1 MHVFYSRQDTL
12 CKALLTE
19 RVQLYITGAYLLPCR
34 TVAFVFLVSP
44 SVLFVLPV
52 GYCFM
57 FLAIQSVR
65 QLQTAGVIAR
75 FLWFSWH
82 RVQFLLI
89 ITGIKNAILRYLD
102 IYKNAILSFCIEKA
116 ADQFLLLIYGF
127 VFLFFH
133 GTIISHFILYYT
145 VFYCIVLCG
154 MEIFLIASRCSL

>member
-82 RVQFLLI
+82 RVHFLLI
-89 ITGIKNAILRYLD
+89 ITGI
-102 IYKNAILSFCIEKA
+102 KNAILSFCIEKA
-116 ADQFLLLIYGF
+116 ADQFLLLIYDF

-133 GTIISHFILYYT
+133 GTIIAHFILYYT

>member
-82 RVQFLLI
+82 RVHFLLI

-116 ADQFLLLIYGF
+116 ADQFLLLIHGSGF
-127 VFLFFH
+127 IYSFTLLFYH
-133 GTIISHFILYYT
+133 ITH
-145 VFYCIVLCG
+145 C
-154 MEIFLIASRCSL
+154 